1 MKYPILLTSKLF
13 PLIFSLCILAS
24 CENFP
29 GLGGDKGREEDDDNF
44 NDSIAASTTV
54 LDINPL
60 SVTFDGTKDQI
71 TVSINAR
78 TIVNINGEET
88 AEDADWTIYCEELDN
103 PDCDIT
109 ISPLSGSG
117 NESITI
123 SHISGQPFTPIT
135 AQVSCTGYSVVLPI
149 NFRDDSETIYI
160 PDETFR
166 EYLLNEYDL
175 NDDMELTQKE
185 AEYIEVINID
195 TKNVASLE
203 GIESMPNLKTLIA
216 TTWGDNIGKI
226 SSVDVRNN
234 TNIETVC
241 ISNNSISILNV
252 ANCTKLTSLDCQNN
266 QIGSLDLNGCES
278 LEELQCNNN
287 SINQIAGLISCSK
300 LTNIN
305 CSYNK
310 LTKLDISS
318 ASNIEKLS
326 CADNTSLYQLTIA
339 NNSPLT
345 SINISRTEIKEL
357 DLSNNKYLEELK
369 MHACQMNKLN
379 LSGCTAIKELKY
391 GLTSAKITNIDL
403 TDCTSLTVCDLS
415 FMPNDCLWTLSVT
428 GCSALKE
435 LTVDYQ
441 HVRSV
446 DLSKC
451 TELEEINFR
460 SYATG
465 YPAQGYYHQLNSLD
479 VSACTK
485 LRKIDCGGC
494 LELKNLDLSKNTLLN
509 ELIIRGAAISSID
522 LRHNTLLKTVDAE
535 SYSLKTIYLLPD
547 QIIETFKYY
556 TDRTTIVRQ
565 AL

>member
-88 AEDADWTIYCEELDN
+88 TEDADWTIYCEELDN

-226 SSVDVRNN
+226 SSIDVRNN

-266 QIGSLDLNGCES
+266 QIGSLDLDGCES

-310 LTKLDISS
+310 LTK
-318 ASNIEKLS
+318 
-326 CADNTSLYQLTIA
+326 
-339 NNSPLT
+339 
-345 SINISRTEIKEL
+345 
-357 DLSNNKYLEELK
+357 
-369 MHACQMNKLN
+369 
-379 LSGCTAIKELKY
+379 
-391 GLTSAKITNIDL
+391 
-403 TDCTSLTVCDLS
+403 
-415 FMPNDCLWTLSVT
+415 
-428 GCSALKE
+428 
-435 LTVDYQ
+435 
-441 HVRSV
+441 
-446 DLSKC
+446 
-451 TELEEINFR
+451 
-460 SYATG
+460 
-465 YPAQGYYHQLNSLD
+465 
-479 VSACTK
+479 
-485 LRKIDCGGC
+485 
-494 LELKNLDLSKNTLLN
+494 
-509 ELIIRGAAISSID
+509 
-522 LRHNTLLKTVDAE
+522 
-535 SYSLKTIYLLPD
+535 
-547 QIIETFKYY
+547 
-556 TDRTTIVRQ
+556 
-565 AL
+565 